1 MAAQFDSHPAE
12 TYMPANQPLIYTI
25 SDTGGAV
32 SASHRFVVEVV
43 RGASTDIAKVY
54 LTANTNN
61 KAHFDLSSIVKDL
74 LTTDHLQSD
83 GTGTL
88 WEMPTVVDHSFTGTA
103 KFTVKIGTFNGSTET
118 TNEASKSIYLVNG
131 SQQIREGLHP
141 DFSTYYP
148 TSTSVKSWLTER
160 TKDSTSM
167 SVAGTVID
175 GAIRYKFADEDEA
188 VAAWIHDD
196 TVISG
201 LDTRVGYVLYDSSN
215 TILQATAATIA
226 SSGGNALA
234 STAYGQKLHFT
245 GLAPASLKFS
255 SSNLPSNNPT
265 WAYYLLYLDSGG
277 FTQRRSHIFRVDKD
291 CGIYK
296 NQRVQIAY
304 ANRLG
309 GWDYLTFDGNTSKKV
324 TTQNKPYYKA
334 LGDYDAAAYTFDPS
348 DRTSVPYQI
357 TSENKYTLRAQ
368 NFGVEENFMLEG
380 LMMSDNVYMRYGDS
394 TSIVGGMTDRDKWLP
409 VLVDTNSLVIRD
421 KVESRIFDVS
431 LDVTLAQ
438 ETRC

>member
-32 SASHRFVVEVV
+32 SASHRFVVQVV
-43 RGASTDIAKVY
+43 KGASNEVAKVY

-61 KAHFDLSSIVKDL
+61 KAHFDLSSIVKDFL
-74 LTTDHLQSD
+74 VTDHLQSD
-83 GTGTL
+83 GSGTL
-88 WEMPTVVDHSFTGTA
+88 WEMPTIIDHSLTGTA
-103 KFTVKIGTFNGSTET
+103 KFTVKVGTFNGSTET

-141 DFSTYYP
+141 DFSAYYA
-148 TSTSVKSWLTER
+148 TGLTKKVWLTER
-160 TKDSTSM
+160 QRES
-167 SVAGTVID
+167 AGVISFD
-175 GAIRYKFADEDEA
+175 FADEDEG
-188 VAAWIHDD
+188 VIAWIHDS
-196 TVISG
+196 TIISG
-201 LDTRVGYVLYDSSN
+201 IDAKISYTLLDSSN
-215 TILQATAATIA
+215 SVIQT
-226 SSGGNALA
+226 SSLSISGNGGNGLT
-234 STAYGQKLHFT
+234 STAYGQKIHFT
-245 GLAPASLKFS
+245 GLAPASLKFTS
-255 SSNLPSNNPT
+255 SKLPANNPT
-265 WAYYLLYLDSGG
+265 WSYYLLLLTNVAGNVPASSY
-277 FTQRRSHIFRVDKD
+277 IRVNKK
-291 CGIYK
+291 CGIIK

-324 TTQNKPYYKA
+324 TAQNKPYYKA
-334 LGDYDAAAYTFDPS
+334 LGNYDAAAYTFDPS

-394 TSIVGGMTDRDKWLP
+394 TAIVGGMTDRDKWLP

>member
-32 SASHRFVVEVV
+32 SASHRFVVRVV
-43 RGASTDIAKVY
+43 QGASNEIAKVY

-61 KAHFDLSSIVKDL
+61 KAHFDLSSIVKGL

-88 WEMPTVVDHSFTGTA
+88 WDMTTKVDHSFTGTA
-103 KFTVKIGTFNGSTET
+103 KFTVHLRTFNGSTET
-118 TNEASKSIYLVNG
+118 SDEASKSIYLVNG

-148 TSTSVKSWLTER
+148 TASTKKVWLSER
-160 TKDSTSM
+160 TPSATGFLKFEFATKDE
-167 SVAGTVID
+167 GVI
-175 GAIRYKFADEDEA
+175 
-188 VAAWIHDD
+188 AWIHDS
-196 TVISG
+196 TIISG
-201 LDTRVGYVLYDSSN
+201 IDTKVQYALHAPDGNLIGSDS
-215 TILQATAATIA
+215 ATI
-226 SSGGNALA
+226 SSDGGNTLA
-234 STAYGQKLHFT
+234 STAYGQKVHFT
-245 GLAPASLKFS
+245 GLAPASLNFNS
-255 SSNLPSNNPT
+255 SFLPANNE
-265 WAYYLLYLDSGG
+265 WGFYYIWLTNTAGNVRCSSY
-277 FTQRRSHIFRVDKD
+277 IYVVNK
-291 CGIYK
+291 CGIIK

-334 LGDYDAAAYTFDPS
+334 LGDYDAATYTFDPS

>member
-1 MAAQFDSHPAE
+1 MAAQFDSHPSQ

-32 SASHRFVVEVV
+32 SASHRFVVQVV
-43 RGASTDIAKVY
+43 KGASNEIAKVY
-54 LTANTNN
+54 LTANTSNV
-61 KAHFDLSSIVKDL
+61 AHFDLSSIVKDFL
-74 LTTDHLQSD
+74 ITDHLQSD
-83 GTGTL
+83 GSGTL
-88 WEMPTVVDHSFTGTA
+88 WDMTSIVDHSLTGTD
-103 KFTVKIGTFNGSTET
+103 KFTIKIGTFNGSTET
-118 TNEASKSIYLVNG
+118 LNQASKVIYLVNG

-141 DFSTYYP
+141 DFSDYYA
-148 TSTSVKSWLTER
+148 TGVTKKVWLTER
-160 TKDSTSM
+160 TPDSNDK
-167 SVAGTVID
+167 IQFD
-175 GAIRYKFADEDEA
+175 FADEDEG
-188 VAAWIHDD
+188 VIAWIHDSTIITGID
-196 TVISG
+196 AKLSY
-201 LDTRVGYVLYDSSN
+201 LLLDSSN
-215 TILQATAATIA
+215 SVLQ
-226 SSGGNALA
+226 SSALSISGNGGNSLA
-234 STAYGQKLHFT
+234 NTDYNQKVHFT
-245 GLAPASLKFS
+245 GLAPASLQFPS
-255 SSNLPSNNPT
+255 SKLPANNPT
-265 WAYYLLYLDSGG
+265 WAKYVLLLTNAAGNVSA
-277 FTQRRSHIFRVDKD
+277 SNAIEVNKK
-291 CGIYK
+291 CGIIK

-324 TTQNKPYYKA
+324 TAQNKPYYKA
-334 LGDYDAAAYTFDPS
+334 LGNYDAATYTFDPS

-409 VLVDTNSLVIRD
+409 VLVDTTSLVIRD

>member
-1 MAAQFDSHPAE
+1 MAAQFDSAPSE
-12 TYMPANQPLIYTI
+12 TYMPANQYLMYTI

-32 SASHRFVVEVV
+32 SASHRFIVRVV
-43 RGASTDIAKVY
+43 RGASTEIAKLY

-88 WEMPTVVDHSFTGTA
+88 WEMPNVVDHSLLGTD
-103 KFTVKIGTFNGSTET
+103 KFSVNIGTFNGSSET
-118 TNEASKSIYLVNG
+118 LDEATKVIYLTNG

-141 DFSTYYP
+141 DFSQYYP
-148 TSTSVKSWLTER
+148 SGTGKKSWLTER
-160 TKDSTSM
+160 TPNASDFINFDFADNDEGCIAFLHDSTIINGIDTEINYSIH
-167 SVAGTVID
+167 SANGTMLESEV
-175 GAIRYKFADEDEA
+175 
-188 VAAWIHDD
+188 
-196 TVISG
+196 
-201 LDTRVGYVLYDSSN
+201 
-215 TILQATAATIA
+215 ATIT
-226 SSGGNALA
+226 SVGGNAL
-234 STAYGQKLHFT
+234 TATDYAQKLHFT
-245 GLAPASLKFS
+245 GLAPASLKFTS
-255 SSNLPSNNPT
+255 SKLPANQPT
-265 WAYYLLYLDSGG
+265 WAFYYLWLTNTGG
-277 FTQRRSHIFRVDKD
+277 STRVSSFIQVNKG
-291 CGIYK
+291 CGVIK

-309 GWDYLTFDGNTSKKV
+309 GWDYLTFDGNTSKNI

-334 LGDYDAAAYTFDPS
+334 LGDYDAATYTFDPS

-368 NFGVEENFMLEG
+368 NFSIEENFMLEG

-409 VLVDTNSLVIRD
+409 VLVDTTSLVIRD

-431 LDVTLAQ
+431 LEVTLAQ
-438 ETRC
+438 ESRC

>member
-1 MAAQFDSHPAE
+1 MPAQFDSHPAE

-32 SASHRFVVEVV
+32 SASHRFVVQVV
-43 RGASTDIAKVY
+43 RGASNEIAKVY

-88 WEMPTVVDHSFTGTA
+88 WEMPTIIDHSLTGTA
-103 KFTVKIGTFNGSTET
+103 KFTVKVGTFNGSTET
-118 TNEASKSIYLVNG
+118 TDEASKVIYLVNG

-148 TSTSVKSWLTER
+148 TTNGVKSWLTER
-160 TKDSTSM
+160 TKDATSQAIAAL
-167 SVAGTVID
+167 SFT

-188 VAAWIHDD
+188 VAAWIHDS
-196 TVISG
+196 TIING
-201 LDTRVGYVLYDSSN
+201 TDTRVSYFLYDSSDSL
-215 TILQATAATIA
+215 LQGVSASIS
-226 SSGGNALA
+226 SSGGNTLT

-245 GLAPASLKFS
+245 GLAPASLKFTS
-255 SSNLPSNNPT
+255 TALPANNPT
-265 WAYYLLYLDSGG
+265 WAYYYLLLDSGSASN
-277 FTQRRSHIFRVDKD
+277 FRSHVFRVDKD

-334 LGDYDAAAYTFDPS
+334 LGDYDAATYTFDPS

>member
-32 SASHRFVVEVV
+32 NASHRFVVEVV

-83 GTGTL
+83 GSGTL
-88 WEMPTVVDHSFTGTA
+88 WEMSTIVDHSLTGTA

-118 TNEASKSIYLVNG
+118 LNQASKSIYLVNG

-141 DFSTYYP
+141 DFSTYYA
-148 TSTSVKSWLTER
+148 TGSTKKVWLTER
-160 TKDSTSM
+160 TPDS
-167 SVAGTVID
+167 VGKIQFD
-175 GAIRYKFADEDEA
+175 FADEDEG
-188 VAAWIHDD
+188 VIAWIHDSNI
-196 TVISG
+196 ISG
-201 LDTRVGYVLYDSSN
+201 IDAKVSYVLLNSSN
-215 TILQATAATIA
+215 SVLATA
-226 SSGGNALA
+226 SLSVSGNGGNGLT

-245 GLAPASLKFS
+245 GLAPASLKFTS
-255 SSNLPSNNPT
+255 SALPANNPT
-265 WAYYLLYLDSGG
+265 WAYYVLLLTNSAGNVSASMAI
-277 FTQRRSHIFRVDKD
+277 QVNKK
-291 CGIYK
+291 CGIIK

-324 TTQNKPYYKA
+324 TAQNKPYYKA

-368 NFGVEENFMLEG
+368 NFGVEENYMLEG

-409 VLVDTNSLVIRD
+409 VLVDTTSLVIRD

-431 LDVTLAQ
+431 LEVTLAQ
-438 ETRC
+438 ESRC

>member
-1 MAAQFDSHPAE
+1 MAAQFDSHPAQ
-12 TYMPANQPLIYTI
+12 TYMPANQPLIYTL
-25 SDTGGAV
+25 SDDGGAV
-32 SASHRFVVEVV
+32 SASHRFIVRVV
-43 RGASTDIAKVY
+43 RGASTEIAKLY

-88 WEMPTVVDHSFTGTA
+88 WEMSTVVDHSLLGTD
-103 KFTVKIGTFNGSTET
+103 KFSVKIGTFNGSS
-118 TNEASKSIYLVNG
+118 EALDEATKVIYLTNG

-141 DFSTYYP
+141 DFSAYYA
-148 TSTSVKSWLTER
+148 TADTKKTWLTER
-160 TKDSTSM
+160 TKDATTQSISGVSFT
-167 SVAGTVID
+167 

-188 VAAWIHDD
+188 VVAWIHDS
-196 TVISG
+196 TIISG
-201 LDTRVGYVLYDSSN
+201 TDTRVSYFLYDSSDSV
-215 TILQATAATIA
+215 LQSDSATIA
-226 SSGGNALA
+226 SSGGNAL
-234 STAYGQKLHFT
+234 TATDYTQKLHFT
-245 GLAPASLKFS
+245 GLAPASLKFTS
-255 SSNLPSNNPT
+255 SKLPASNST
-265 WAYYLLYLDSGG
+265 WAYYYLHLDTG
-277 FTQRRSHIFRVDKD
+277 TAANRRSHVFRVDKD
-291 CGIYK
+291 CGIIK

-309 GWDYLTFDGNTSKKV
+309 GWDYLTFDGNAAKNI

-334 LGDYDAAAYTFDPS
+334 LGDYDAATYTFDPS

-409 VLVDTNSLVIRD
+409 VLVDTTSLVIRD

-431 LDVTLAQ
+431 LEVTLAQ
-438 ETRC
+438 ESRC